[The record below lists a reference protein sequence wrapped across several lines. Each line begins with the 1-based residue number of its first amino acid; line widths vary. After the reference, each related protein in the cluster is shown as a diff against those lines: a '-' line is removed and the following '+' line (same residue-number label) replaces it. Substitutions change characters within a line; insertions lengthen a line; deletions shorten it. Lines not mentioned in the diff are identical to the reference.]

1 MTAKKTSG
9 NSSKSDQGQIQT
21 IEPGFLTTRASVK
34 SGVSGKPDDSDMG
47 MINKLSR
54 SGSVDPATIYRFDCV
69 PSTQQIDSYYTRMD
83 VSSLL
88 NYAEEARMGTPVLN
102 SHRSGGWGKTSEL
115 PIGRSFNGSVESDPE
130 NAQMQRFVASA
141 YMLRNNQANGTVNTD
156 DIIAAIEAGTVS
168 DISIGFSFS
177 PGTPEKNF
185 TDRTILK
192 CSICGNDF
200 LRSDPW
206 SDGGEDNCNHWPGE
220 LYKTDGGKKSELCVL
235 DVVNAHLSEF
245 STVYSGATPG
255 AVILKA
261 QRAASEGLLDRVM
274 IHRLE
279 DTYRTRLM
287 DYAAFPVPVIGANQD
302 KDKDQTRKEKT
313 EEKNIT
319 IELKTDAT
327 EQAIKELKEE
337 TKNIAERIDNTMAN
351 KRELEDAGKEG
362 AKLALANLAKS
373 IMSSRAF
380 SDDEL
385 ALFPEI
391 ETRLAAGDMDLAQS
405 LITRLMLGTAS
416 ENEEAPEDFYQS
428 GSGEEGDGESS
439 DRGDV
444 GAEEEGGQNQGQ
456 ASSTAIISMAL
467 TANER
472 QQFQA
477 TREENA
483 RLKREIAK
491 MEPFAS
497 LGEQRVA
504 EVIDETMASY
514 GRAGLGDGE
523 EIKEMLVRMPYEQI
537 INLRNQ
543 YETIAQKL
551 FTNPDGSTGRQTTPA
566 DANSPGFAQG
576 VVAAIEQ
583 NHGRRN
589 DYGAYK

>member
-9 NSSKSDQGQIQT
+9 NSSKSEQGQLQT

-69 PSTQQIDSYYTRMD
+69 PSTQKIDSYYTRMD

-102 SHRSGGWGKTSEL
+102 SHRSGGWGKTAEL

-302 KDKDQTRKEKT
+302 QDKDQDQARKEKT
-313 EEKNIT
+313 EV
-319 IELKTDAT
+319 A
-327 EQAIKELKEE
+327 EE
-337 TKNIAERIDNTMAN
+337 VVTKSESDVEVKKAPKSERKIDEMAN

-391 ETRLAAGDMDLAQS
+391 ETRLAAGDMDLAQA
-405 LITRLMLGTAS
+405 LITRLMLGTAG
-416 ENEEAPEDFYQS
+416 ENEETPEDFYQS

-439 DRGDV
+439 DRGD
-444 GAEEEGGQNQGQ
+444 GSAEEEVGQGQGQ
-456 ASSTAIISMAL
+456 ANSTAIISMAL

-491 MEPFAS
+491 MEPFAA

-551 FTNPDGSTGRQTTPA
+551 FANPDGSTGRQTTPA